1 MLIDKPNPSLAY
13 ILIYTGLVLFLIALP
28 LFLKHFRRLRGA
40 LSVVVFTISFAGAAV
55 FLVFLL
61 SGFDTVYSLDGD
73 TLHLRSGFLAKG
85 QVKLDDIKEIRTVP
99 VNWQALGWA
108 LNRTGFCNR
117 FTNSLRLTTTQGTI
131 YLSPKDPG
139 AFADEVRTRQRRSS
153 ILRKNLI
160 FH

>member
-13 ILIYTGLVLFLIALP
+13 ILIYAGLALFLVALP
-28 LFLKHFRRLRGA
+28 VFLKHFRKLRGA
-40 LSVVVFTISFAGAAV
+40 LSVVVFSISFAGAAV
-55 FLVFLL
+55 FLVFLF
-61 SGFDTVYSLDGD
+61 SGFDTVYSLDGN
-73 TLHLRSGFLAKG
+73 TLHLRSGFLTKG
-85 QVKLDDIKEIRTVP
+85 QVKLDDIKDIQPVS

-117 FTNSLRLTTTQGTI
+117 FSNSLRLITTQGTI

-139 AFADEVRTRQRRSS
+139 AFAGEIRTRQRRSS
-153 ILRKNLI
+153 ILRRNLI